1 MFKNKLWNKK
11 CVLIVR
17 EQTACDRKAISP
29 VRKKLKNAWI
39 QISRNISITN
49 TECIVHN
56 DGVNYM
62 IV

>member
-29 VRKKLKNAWI
+29 VRIELQSVNKLQRAF
-39 QISRNISITN
+39 QRSH
-49 TECIVHN
+49 V
-56 DGVNYM
+56 
-62 IV
+62 